1 MLPHFPRALPKTS
14 NTEMKMADIVIIKK
28 SKMVK
33 KSNALARAKWVPES
47 IWEPRIVA
55 VVAAQVHK
63 DDKEFKEYK
72 IPIPVLLK
80 MCDKSSAGTFY
91 NDLVK
96 IARQAVGRT
105 VEIREPDGWS
115 IYSLF
120 SKCRYKKGE
129 DSLIVR
135 FDPDLKPH
143 FLDLQKFY
151 KGYPLLEFLALPSIY
166 SQHIY
171 EKLKSWDD
179 KVSVEIDLTELHET
193 LCTPPS
199 YRKKFGIFRQ
209 RVLEKAHKDITAK
222 TTMQYEFELIKQG
235 QKVIKVRFVFG
246 KKTMAKAQKK
256 AKQIAQHKQA
266 KNNHDLFNQALAC
279 SKKWKEQ
286 NRYCPESARN
296 KKYCNACFY
305 RPDRRKST
313 AKSDLTETQLNFPGM
328 DKNK

>member
-1 MLPHFPRALPKTS
+1 MG
-14 NTEMKMADIVIIKK
+14 DVVIIEE

-33 KSNALARAKWVPES
+33 KSNALARAKWAPES

-55 VVAAQVHK
+55 VIAAQVHK

-72 IPIPVLLK
+72 IPIQVLLK

-105 VEIREPDGWS
+105 LEIKEPDGWT

-135 FDPDLKPH
+135 FDPDLKTH
-143 FLDLQKFY
+143 FLDLQRFY
-151 KGYPLLEFLALPSIY
+151 KGYPLLEFLSLPSVY
-166 SQHIY
+166 SQRMY
-171 EKLKSWDD
+171 EKLRSWDD
-179 KVSVEIDLTELHET
+179 KVNIEIDLTELHET

-199 YRKKFGIFRQ
+199 LKKNFAAFRR

-222 TTMQYEFELIKQG
+222 TTMQYEWEPVKQG
-235 QKVIKVRFVFG
+235 RKVVKIRFVFG

-256 AKQIAQHKQA
+256 AKQTAQHKQA
-266 KNNHDLFNQALAC
+266 KNNHNLFNQALAC
-279 SKKWKEQ
+279 SQKWKEQ

-313 AKSDLTETQLNFPGM
+313 TKSDLTEIQLNFPGM
-328 DKNK
+328 EENK